1 MDSFRCHADF
11 QEDVFPIAAFIS
23 LNLQNHETHCCCP
36 NETAAVANY
45 DSHPDCWINVC
56 SLSENVS
63 NSCLKE
69 ETFFGAR
76 GNLRQFWWLW
86 LRLWLWL
93 WLWLLNQSLCPKSS
107 VTSGYNNIWLLQ
119 NQDSQHLKTQIAV
132 LAVQESNIH
141 LDAWP
146 AVSSWECFRSVIE
159 PSLFDIDQQPNSRHF
174 FQRKSRCTSEIN
186 SSKAA
191 RFKPV
196 GTME

>member
-76 GNLRQFWWLW
+76 GNLRMYDEHACIIPIDKTDAHRFSFNTN
-86 LRLWLWL
+86 
-93 WLWLLNQSLCPKSS
+93 NQ
-107 VTSGYNNIWLLQ
+107 Q
-119 NQDSQHLKTQIAV
+119 A
-132 LAVQESNIH
+132 
-141 LDAWP
+141 
-146 AVSSWECFRSVIE
+146 
-159 PSLFDIDQQPNSRHF
+159 
-174 FQRKSRCTSEIN
+174 
-186 SSKAA
+186 
-191 RFKPV
+191 
-196 GTME
+196 